1 MAAPTL
7 AEVETA
13 IAALVASPEVD
24 YKVGDKTFKNSQ
36 KLDQLLKVRKML
48 MESPSDAAAIQIA
61 FDACSIDVF
70 GDDTTQYEL

>member
-7 AEVETA
+7 ATVESA

-24 YKVGDKTFKNSQ
+24 YTVGNKTFKNSQ
-36 KLDQLLKVRKML
+36 KLDQLLKIRKML
-48 MESPSDAAAIQIA
+48 MESPSDAVAIQVA

-70 GDDTTQYEL
+70 GGDTTQYEL